1 VTKELLNL
9 KFIDIIF
16 HRQCNHITFLGPM
29 IHQFAGV
36 YVTLIGKTRGNL
48 FFEKRLSKTYINS
61 ADLQMYY
68 VKFDIHILLTWN
80 CFYNI
85 YKYNNPKQY

>member
-1 VTKELLNL
+1 M
-9 KFIDIIF
+9 
-16 HRQCNHITFLGPM
+16 CITVLECLSEIKHG
-29 IHQFAGV
+29 G
-36 YVTLIGKTRGNL
+36 VTLIGKTRGDL

-61 ADLQMYY
+61 ADLQMNY